1 MKRVLFFTPT
11 GGRTGSEMMLKYL
24 ISQLNDTIVPAI
36 YTRGKGEIFEK
47 EDYETYKLNKNGVF
61 IDSIYNGIYFKLK
74 GELPEIS
81 FIKSVQRRFQAD
93 IWYLNT
99 ITMYAFAPL
108 ARQLGIPYIVHVHEL
123 IGMYDDLPAL
133 GFEEL
138 LQYASKIICCS
149 QMVEDRIRSM
159 GYTNT
164 LLVYAN
170 IDISCIQVNE
180 TPSTIREKLHI
191 PSDAFLWVMSGSTNL
206 RKGFDLVPDLLAHLP
221 KNHYL
226 LWLGASRSTGLRTYV
241 LNRVKQENRHF
252 IMTGELNENYYD
264 YLNAADGFVLLSRE
278 DPFPLVMLEAAYL
291 QKPIVSF
298 ASGGA
303 NEFILPGMG
312 HVIDSFNPIHLANE
326 MIRVEQKEIPFLPNV
341 ARERASYFDVS
352 ARKHE
357 WNGIFFDEPTK
368 L

>member
-24 ISQLNDTIVPAI
+24 ISQLTDTIISAV

-47 EDYETYKLNKNGVF
+47 EVYETYKLNRKGVF

-74 GELPEIS
+74 KELPEIS
-81 FIKSVQRRFQAD
+81 FLKSVQKQFQAD
-93 IWYLNT
+93 IWYFNT

-123 IGMYDDLPAL
+123 IGMYDDIPAD

-138 LQYASKIICCS
+138 LLHASKIVCCS
-149 QMVEDRIRSM
+149 QMVEDRIQSM
-159 GYTNT
+159 GFTNT
-164 LLVYAN
+164 LLVHAN
-170 IDISCIQVNE
+170 IDISLIKVNE
-180 TPSTIREKLHI
+180 SPAVIREKLHI
-191 PSDAFLWVMSGSTNL
+191 PSHSFLWVMSGSTNL
-206 RKGFDLVPDLLAHLP
+206 RKGFDMVPDLLASLP
-221 KNHYL
+221 ENHYL
-226 LWLGASRSTGLRTYV
+226 LWVGASLPTGLRTYV
-241 LNRVKQENRHF
+241 LNRVRQENRNF
-252 IMTGELNENYYD
+252 IMSGELSDSYYD

-291 QKPIVSF
+291 GKPIVSF

-303 NEFILPGMG
+303 KEFVLPGMG
-312 HVIDSFNPIHLANE
+312 QVIDSFSPQHLANE
-326 MIRVEQKEIPFLPNV
+326 MVRVEQNIIPFSPQV

-352 ARKHE
+352 ARKNE
-357 WNGIFFDEPTK
+357 WTSIFSDELTK
-368 L
+368 I